1 MALTFVARKRLKA
14 SQFALNSASCLAKSP
29 ASAIHGSGVRWR
41 NARIAS
47 SNSPRRIGRTRC
59 VRTYTLLQK
68 NGPRTGPGFFW
79 RRGWDWVTRCAS
91 SPLTCSCAAALV
103 ERGSEH
109 PYHTRPEKQKAPFGG
124 ILVFLAERV
133 GFEPTVRITVLLI
146 SNQARSTTPAPL
158 QQEYFKIL
166 HAPRSTSC
174 SLQPFFQIQ
183 MSNIFRIEISTPQDD
198 HRTEDQSAPHIR
210 ASSITV
216 GGLPRHLSKNFLKIY

>member
-29 ASAIHGSGVRWR
+29 ASAIHGFGVRWR
-41 NARIAS
+41 NARIAF
-47 SNSPRRIGRTRC
+47 SNSPRRIGRTKW

-68 NGPRTGPGFFW
+68 NGPLTGPGFFW

-124 ILVFLAERV
+124 HF
-133 GFEPTVRITVLLI
+133 GFSGGEGGIRTHGTDNRTLDFESSPFDHSGTSPTRIF
-146 SNQARSTTPAPL
+146 QDSTCAP
-158 QQEYFKIL
+158 F
-166 HAPRSTSC
+166 
-174 SLQPFFQIQ
+174 
-183 MSNIFRIEISTPQDD
+183 D
-198 HRTEDQSAPHIR
+198 
-210 ASSITV
+210 
-216 GGLPRHLSKNFLKIY
+216 